1 MISRWLSLV
10 AAQAILRIGARR
22 RGWVAVAGVDVAA
35 AAVSAVAIGG
45 FPVAWR
51 GSCRARRLLIAAA
64 WCGPMVAVWL
74 ARIARTAPGWPNL
87 ASAPYH
93 AMLAFWHLAAAGALA
108 RAALTAAPPAIP
120 LGLAAGALAWAYRTG
135 SMSAGV
141 GGLSPAARV
150 SFDQRQW
157 RHQERS
163 ARARIAAPGSIPL
176 IMRGDLLVVG
186 SVIRTVGHQAGR
198 LAVIEY
204 PRLASHQVVVGMP
217 GTGKT
222 TLLLRLWTAFMAART
237 RPPAARPGAP
247 PPPVGV
253 HSTGG
258 SDAPPVAH
266 PRTGG

>member
-1 MISRWLSLV
+1 
-10 AAQAILRIGARR
+10 
-22 RGWVAVAGVDVAA
+22 
-35 AAVSAVAIGG
+35 
-45 FPVAWR
+45 
-51 GSCRARRLLIAAA
+51 
-64 WCGPMVAVWL
+64 
-74 ARIARTAPGWPNL
+74 
-87 ASAPYH
+87 
-93 AMLAFWHLAAAGALA
+93 MLAFWRVGGAGELA
-108 RAALTAAPPAIP
+108 RAGVTAAPPAIP

-222 TLLLRLWTAFMAART
+222 TLLLRLWTAFMAAGLR
-237 RPPAARPGAP
+237 RHAPGLRAAPL
-247 PPPVGV
+247 PVV
-253 HSTGG
+253 PDCKGG
-258 SDAPPVAH
+258 SDAPMVAH
-266 PRTGG
+266 RVKRLPPHAGLRAVAHCPA